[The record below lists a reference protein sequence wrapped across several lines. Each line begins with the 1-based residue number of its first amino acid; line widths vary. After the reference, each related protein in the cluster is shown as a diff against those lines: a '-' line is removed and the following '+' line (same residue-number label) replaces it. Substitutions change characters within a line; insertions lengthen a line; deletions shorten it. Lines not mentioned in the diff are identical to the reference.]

1 MSPKRPGGEGETD
14 NIDFAL
20 EQIKIDTEKAR
31 IMPTREQFRDLAQKV
46 RALTLGRGY
55 AKATPWEKYSAD
67 LSVILQMLP
76 RPAARGVN
84 ARYREILSR
93 KYYQKPVWDEF
104 YEYVLNYFH
113 DQAAKAYGMAEE
125 KEFWK
130 AG

>member
-1 MSPKRPGGEGETD
+1 MSPKRPGGEGEPD

-46 RALTLGRGY
+46 RALALGRGY

-76 RPAARGVN
+76 RPAAREIN
-84 ARYREILSR
+84 ART
-93 KYYQKPVWDEF
+93 
-104 YEYVLNYFH
+104 
-113 DQAAKAYGMAEE
+113 AKFCHGNIIKNRLGMN
-125 KEFWK
+125 FTNMF
-130 AG
+130 